1 MAQYTEKQ
9 SLYIEVHDSDP
20 LLVHTAGILNTLLF
34 QYQTV
39 TSSLVFLMDT
49 LGFICASI
57 PTLLVSKDGLIW
69 SAWYTCL

>member
-20 LLVHTAGILNTLLF
+20 LLVHTAGILNT

-39 TSSLVFLMDT
+39 TSSLVFLMDI

-57 PTLLVSKDGLIW
+57 PTLLVSKNGLIW
-69 SAWYTCL
+69 SAWHM

>member
-9 SLYIEVHDSDP
+9 SLYIEVHNSDP
-20 LLVHTAGILNTLLF
+20 ILVHTVGILNTLLF

-39 TSSLVFLMDT
+39 TSSLVFVMGT
-49 LGFICASI
+49 LGFIFDSI

-69 SAWYTCL
+69 SHLESF